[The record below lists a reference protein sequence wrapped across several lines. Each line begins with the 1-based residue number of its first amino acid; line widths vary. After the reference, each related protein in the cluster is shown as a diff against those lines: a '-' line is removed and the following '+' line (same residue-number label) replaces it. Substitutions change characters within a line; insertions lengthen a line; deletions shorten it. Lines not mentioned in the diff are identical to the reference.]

1 MKSKKSA
8 LLLSFTSLLLCF
20 AMLAGSTFAWF
31 TDTASTGVNKIK
43 SGNLDIEVTFAKE
56 KMNEDGTLAGEMTE
70 YKTIEAATDIFDA
83 NALWEPGRTEY
94 VAFLVENKGNLAL
107 KYQFSLNITAQKA
120 GTNKAGEEYML
131 ANYLCASAKAHDKG
145 FAIDSGNDPNLTFM
159 AKANDLDMAGV
170 ENVLNP
176 EKKPLTAMAP
186 ITGELKAGEKQAIGM
201 AVWMPTDVGN
211 EANPISVDKAATIDL
226 RITVAATQLNH
237 ENDSFGPDYDEDA
250 PLPLVATRNELN
262 TAITRGSLKDE
273 EGKIAPV
280 EVTLGNLEAEDI
292 QYTENRTGY
301 TGKGVMLGSTNLNRY
316 NAEVPEVGAY
326 SFTFKDGVIDGT
338 VKGYESIDGAT
349 TNSVYMLVP
358 GNSDVVFENMTF
370 NGVVSFD
377 IQKYTS
383 PWSNLNSISFKN
395 CTFNGIIIGTCPASN
410 VTFDGCTF
418 NNYTNETKANN
429 SNPIWWREDT
439 QGSGANANPIKTFTF
454 VNNKVTG
461 TRPIKIERVGKTVSP
476 IFTIKNNKFD
486 ISKQAGD
493 TETKNMA
500 INIGM
505 GENPNLP
512 FTLIDEGNTISSNTA
527 ALYTVFFGSGSNQY
541 KEIPG
546 MKVLDGNGNNKTI
559 TAMVWKTTTNKT
571 FEMKTI
577 D

>member
-1 MKSKKSA
+1 MKLKSKKSA

-31 TDTASTGVNKIK
+31 TDTATTGVNKIT
-43 SGNLDIEVTFAKE
+43 SGNLDIK
-56 KMNEDGTLAGEMTE
+56 LS
-70 YKTIEAATDIFDA
+70 YKNSSTQGGFKTADKDTPVFDE
-83 NALWEPGRTEY
+83 NARWEPGHVEY
-94 VAFLVENKGNLAL
+94 VVLKVSNEGNLAL
-107 KYQFSLNITAQKA
+107 KYKLGINIAKEAGSTNVHNDKFMLSDYINFAVIDDDQSAKNRDDLVAAATGTPIKA
-120 GTNKAGEEYML
+120 GYTGAETPLYPKVMPVDDNQP
-131 ANYLCASAKAHDKG
+131 S
-145 FAIDSGNDPNLTFM
+145 
-159 AKANDLDMAGV
+159 
-170 ENVLNP
+170 
-176 EKKPLTAMAP
+176 EKIVTLV
-186 ITGELKAGEKQAIGM
+186 
-201 AVWMPTDVGN
+201 VWMPKTVDN
-211 EANPISVDKAATIDL
+211 KANHKADAPAPSVELGIN
-226 RITVAATQLNH
+226 VVATQLDY
-237 ENDSFGPDYDEDA
+237 ENDSYGPDYDKDA

-262 TAITRGSLKDE
+262 TAITRESLKA

-292 QYTENRTGY
+292 QYTENKTGY
-301 TGKGVMLGSTNLNRY
+301 TGKGVMLGNTNLNRY

-326 SFTFKDGVIDGT
+326 SFTFKDGVINSAAG
-338 VKGYESIDGAT
+338 GYIDIDHYSDTA
-349 TNSVYMLVP
+349 VLMLVP

-370 NGVVSFD
+370 NGVISFD

-418 NNYTNETKANN
+418 KNYTNTNETKANN

-439 QGSGANANPIKTFTF
+439 EGSGANANPIKTFTF
-454 VNNKVTG
+454 VNNKVTS
-461 TRPIKIERVGKTVSP
+461 TRPVKIERIGKTVSP
-476 IFTIKNNKFD
+476 IFTIKNNEFD
-486 ISKQAGD
+486 ISRQAGD

-527 ALYTVFFGSGSNQY
+527 ALYTVFLGSGSNKY
-541 KEIPG
+541 KEISG

-559 TAMVWKTTTNKT
+559 TALVWKTTTGET

>member
-1 MKSKKSA
+1 MKLKSKKSA

-31 TDTASTGVNKIK
+31 TDTATTGVNKIVA
-43 SGNLDIEVTFAKE
+43 GNLKVDIVDATNTDKSLTGDNG
-56 KMNEDGTLAGEMTE
+56 KLLWTQKVVSGSDGELKAVETE
-70 YKTIEAATDIFDA
+70 GLP
-83 NALWEPGRTEY
+83 LWEPGVT
-94 VAFLVENKGNLAL
+94 FLTQGFKIKNGGNLAL
-107 KYQFSLNITAQKA
+107 KWKMAVNKENIENGKADSEAAPSKSLLDVIDFSVVT
-120 GTNKAGEEYML
+120 
-131 ANYLCASAKAHDKG
+131 SAEKDAAAVDIENFVDHLEKEKTSDKTYYIKAHMQEE
-145 FAIDSGNDPNLTFM
+145 AGNDYQNLT
-159 AKANDLDMAGV
+159 LDG
-170 ENVLNP
+170 
-176 EKKPLTAMAP
+176 
-186 ITGELKAGEKQAIGM
+186 IT
-201 AVWMPTDVGN
+201 
-211 EANPISVDKAATIDL
+211 
-226 RITVAATQLNH
+226 ITVYATQLNH
-237 ENDSFGPDYDEDA
+237 ENDSFGPNYDKDA

-262 TAITRGSLKDE
+262 TAITRDSLEDE
-273 EGKIAPV
+273 DGKIAPV

-301 TGKGVMLGSTNLNRY
+301 TGKGVMLGNTSLNRY

-383 PWSNLNSISFKN
+383 PWSNLNSLTFKN

-454 VNNKVTG
+454 VNNKVTS
-461 TRPIKIERVGKTVSP
+461 TRPVKIERIGKTVSP
-476 IFTIKNNKFD
+476 IFTIKNNIFD
-486 ISKQAGD
+486 ISAQAGD
-493 TETKNMA
+493 TKTKNMA

-559 TAMVWKTTTNKT
+559 TAKVWKTTTDET
-571 FEMKTI
+571 FELKTI
-577 D
+577 N